1 MVRWQL
7 AYSPSDAD
15 DDVVLIAVGH
25 DTTEE
30 NAQAERTR
38 QHEKLAAVGTL
49 AAGLAHEIRNPL
61 NGAQL
66 HVAYLERALRR
77 DDARPDLREAV
88 SVVGDEIKRLATLVT
103 EFLDFARP
111 KPLLRQAITLRTLCE
126 RTIDLVTSEAAA
138 EHVALHTD
146 APLAD
151 VTLYGDPNK
160 LEQVL
165 LNLLRNAIEATA
177 NGSGTAVTLRAR
189 RQPRHVVFEVEDD
202 GPGLVKNGRADL
214 RRVLLDQAFRDGPRP
229 RHHTPH
235 RQRPR
240 RDDSRR
246 EPAWPDRVFRE
257 NSHGRFLGLYDGI
270 TRRRDNVTAIAETK
284 VKGRILVVDDEASA
298 RSGLERLL
306 VQEGFAVKSAPDGAA
321 ALRVAAEFAPD
332 VVVTDLKMP
341 TMDGLELL
349 RRLREQDEALPVIV
363 ATAFGDVHSA
373 VAAMRGGADDYL
385 TKPID
390 IEALVLSIERT
401 TARRALRVE
410 AENLRRQAREEEG
423 EGLRGLIG
431 KSPAMQNVYR
441 VARQVAGSRATV
453 LITGESGTGKGEL
466 ARAVHALS
474 PRSKGPFVALHCAAL
489 AESLLESELFGH
501 EKGSFTGA
509 DKRRSG
515 RFEQADGGTLFLDE
529 IGEISALL
537 QVKLL
542 RVLQERTF
550 ERVGGN
556 EAVKVDVRLLA
567 ATNRDLAKEVR
578 EGRFREDLYYRLN
591 VVRIEMPPLRLRG
604 GDAVVLANHFLARFA
619 EENQS
624 SVRAFT
630 ERARLKIARH
640 RWPGNVRA
648 LENAIERAVVL
659 AQGPEIDEADL
670 PFESEPD
677 VQGGVRIPGS
687 TMAEIERHAILST
700 LEATSG
706 STSKAAEILDISV
719 RTIQYR
725 LHEYGLR

>member
-1 MVRWQL
+1 M
-7 AYSPSDAD
+7 
-15 DDVVLIAVGH
+15 
-25 DTTEE
+25 TTM
-30 NAQAERTR
+30 
-38 QHEKLAAVGTL
+38 EKKT
-49 AAGLAHEIRNPL
+49 
-61 NGAQL
+61 
-66 HVAYLERALRR
+66 
-77 DDARPDLREAV
+77 
-88 SVVGDEIKRLATLVT
+88 
-103 EFLDFARP
+103 
-111 KPLLRQAITLRTLCE
+111 
-126 RTIDLVTSEAAA
+126 
-138 EHVALHTD
+138 
-146 APLAD
+146 
-151 VTLYGDPNK
+151 
-160 LEQVL
+160 
-165 LNLLRNAIEATA
+165 
-177 NGSGTAVTLRAR
+177 
-189 RQPRHVVFEVEDD
+189 
-202 GPGLVKNGRADL
+202 
-214 RRVLLDQAFRDGPRP
+214 
-229 RHHTPH
+229 
-235 RQRPR
+235 
-240 RDDSRR
+240 
-246 EPAWPDRVFRE
+246 
-257 NSHGRFLGLYDGI
+257 
-270 TRRRDNVTAIAETK
+270 
-284 VKGRILVVDDEASA
+284 KGRILVVDDEASA
-298 RSGLERLL
+298 RTGLERLL
-306 VQEGFAVKSAPDGAA
+306 AQEGFTVKTATDGTA

-341 TMDGLELL
+341 QMDGMALL
-349 RRLREQDEALPVIV
+349 RQLREQDVGIPVIV
-363 ATAFGDVHSA
+363 ATAFGDVSSA
-373 VAAMRGGADDYL
+373 VTAMRAGADDYL

-390 IEALVLSIERT
+390 IDALVLAIDRAL
-401 TARRALRVE
+401 ARRALRSE
-410 AENLRRQAREEEG
+410 AENLRRQAREQEG

-431 KSPAMQNVYR
+431 TSAAMQSVYR

-474 PRSKGPFVALHCAAL
+474 PRAKAPFIALHCAAL

-501 EKGSFTGA
+501 EKGAFTGA
-509 DKRRSG
+509 EKRRNG

-529 IGEISALL
+529 IGEISPLV

-604 GDAVVLANHFLARFA
+604 GDAVVLANHFLQRFS
-619 EENQS
+619 EENHS
-624 SVRAFT
+624 LARAFT

-659 AQGPEIDEADL
+659 ANGTEIDEGDL